1 MASKGFEMNFL
12 LQFIFN
18 FDIELYVSIL
28 YICLLFLHLS
38 LKFDLDSIKKIK
50 TKVRIVFF
58 QYLLSKAINLQM
70 GFLIYCSDFVSI
82 IKTTQVKDFLK
93 IILIIFAQYF
103 VFEIY
108 WKVRK
113 NYQLYININ
122 LNKIKKDKKVFLY
135 LKRRSLGNY
144 LTFL

>member
-113 NYQLYININ
+113 NYQLYINKN
-122 LNKIKKDKKVFLY
+122 LDKLKKDKKVFLY

>member
-1 MASKGFEMNFL
+1 MASKGFEINFL

-28 YICLLFLHLS
+28 YICLLFLHLFF
-38 LKFDLDSIKKIK
+38 KFNLDSVKKIK

-82 IKTTQVKDFLK
+82 IKTAQVKDFSK

-113 NYQLYININ
+113 NYQLYINKN
-122 LNKIKKDKKVFLY
+122 LDKLKKDKKVFLY

>member
-1 MASKGFEMNFL
+1 MNFL

-113 NYQLYININ
+113 NYQLYINKN
-122 LNKIKKDKKVFLY
+122 LDKLKKDKKVFLY

>member
-113 NYQLYININ
+113 NYQLYINKN
-122 LNKIKKDKKVFLY
+122 LNKLKKDKKVFLY